1 MQNLLKEIYQRKFSN
16 FNFHLEFLEFSW
28 EKYSFF
34 FLIQGKKSVFI
45 FLRNSINKTMTFN
58 IRQVCKSVIQ
68 ILGRKIIFY
77 WWVQSNFVKG
87 VFPGPGNCGLQ
98 SCSWCFCW
106 LSQLEFMGTSESL
119 PKSQCRSK
127 F

>member
-1 MQNLLKEIYQRKFSN
+1 
-16 FNFHLEFLEFSW
+16 
-28 EKYSFF
+28 
-34 FLIQGKKSVFI
+34 
-45 FLRNSINKTMTFN
+45 MTFN

-98 SCSWCFCW
+98 SCSWFFCW

>member
-34 FLIQGKKSVFI
+34 FLIQGKKSVII

-68 ILGRKIIFY
+68 ILGTKIIFY

-98 SCSWCFCW
+98 SCSWFFCW

>member
-68 ILGRKIIFY
+68 ILGRKITFY

>member
-16 FNFHLEFLEFSW
+16 LNFHLEFLEFSW

-68 ILGRKIIFY
+68 ILGTKIIFY

-98 SCSWCFCW
+98 ICSWFFCW